1 MMVNEFVNSMLS
13 ALAGALFMFLI
24 GAGKRF
30 LAGRKAL
37 KALAHDSLFRY
48 CRYLIEQGSIN
59 ASELENLEYLFDGY
73 HSLGLNGT
81 GEELYHRAKDLPYA
95 E

>member
-1 MMVNEFVNSMLS
+1 MNAVISSVLS
-13 ALAGALFMFLI
+13 ALGGAIFMALI

-48 CRYLIEQGSIN
+48 CRYLLDQGNIN
-59 ASELENLEYLFDGY
+59 ESELENLNYLFDGY

-81 GEELYHRAKDLPYA
+81 GEELYNRCRNLPYV